1 MCCAG
6 ATCRKRTWPDV
17 ETWPVA
23 RTCYRSRLPSCLRIS
38 FWPCPLP
45 TASISNE
52 ACRIGYLGRRA
63 WRAPTDSTS
72 DISSPQSHRQ
82 DQGEPREY
90 PPVSRCCGATW
101 TCTWSSNTCLSRCP
115 VHLHRSGSLSD
126 HLQASSSIIRAVL
139 DVSLLFPPSFT
150 RSWSVVL
157 ETTKDGKGSSLE
169 SCRKLSTWKV
179 MAFWI
184 SQSLCRLSRIELQRF
199 VLYANRFSKN
209 RCSDLLDLIPF
220 FKSYSFERES
230 LKNKKLREYS
240 QRASTS
246 IPTRKYT
253 VSAN

>member
-6 ATCRKRTWPDV
+6 ATCRKRIWRDV

-52 ACRIGYLGRRA
+52 ACRTGYLGRRA

-72 DISSPQSHRQ
+72 DISSPQSRRQ

-115 VHLHRSGSLSD
+115 VHLRRLGSLSD
-126 HLQASSSIIRAVL
+126 HLQASSSIISSEL
-139 DVSLLFPPSFT
+139 DVRCSSLHLS
-150 RSWSVVL
+150 SDLWSVVL
-157 ETTKDGKGSSLE
+157 ETMKDGKGSSLG
-169 SCRKLSTWKV
+169 SCGKLPTRKA

-184 SQSLCRLSRIELQRF
+184 SQSLSSLENRTVTPTDSRRIDALI
-199 VLYANRFSKN
+199 YS
-209 RCSDLLDLIPF
+209 SDNWDEILLF
-220 FKSYSFERES
+220 
-230 LKNKKLREYS
+230 
-240 QRASTS
+240 
-246 IPTRKYT
+246 
-253 VSAN
+253 